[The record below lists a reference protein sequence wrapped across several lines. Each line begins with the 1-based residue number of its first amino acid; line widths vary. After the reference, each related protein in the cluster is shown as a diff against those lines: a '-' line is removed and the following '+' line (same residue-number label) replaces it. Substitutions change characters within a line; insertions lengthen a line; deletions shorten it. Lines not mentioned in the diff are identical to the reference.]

1 MSLYTSYVVFGLV
14 HTTYYIHLSILRG
27 KKGFKYSSL
36 YIALNYMCGHVFKK
50 NSTAYKQ
57 TTKPNRKVKKKK
69 TRIIG
74 VEKVYSGG
82 TQRIE
87 PVNKLLHT

>member
-1 MSLYTSYVVFGLV
+1 
-14 HTTYYIHLSILRG
+14 
-27 KKGFKYSSL
+27 
-36 YIALNYMCGHVFKK
+36 MCGHVFKK